1 MSEENNKL
9 KPFSTLHLE
18 KFFEYDLEKINMAF
32 RLSGTIHSNLK
43 NIRASGDQVEFAI
56 KEFYQSKL
64 FPKYH
69 VCDGHIIDKNLKVSP
84 QYDIIISENAKNPI
98 LFDLADKSQLIYF
111 ESVYLFGEVKRSFYK
126 DSILSDFISNITRLK
141 NEMERENISPDS
153 FESGGALIQLQK
165 ELTNLPLRNPIFS
178 FLFFVDSSKLNMEK
192 ITKTIKSTENKFMP
206 NMIVLLDQ
214 GLIINV
220 DSEMF
225 DQNIININLYPEF
238 SENSKWVFIEM
249 EDGGNSVLTYHYLLI
264 QEHLNNSI
272 LGHPQVMEYTKNLF
286 DFSPSNFHE
295 L

>member
-1 MSEENNKL
+1 MSEENKL
-9 KPFSTLHLE
+9 QPFSTLNLD

-56 KEFYQSKL
+56 KQFYKSKL

-98 LFDLADKSQLIYF
+98 LFDLADKSQLVYF

-126 DSILSDFISNITRLK
+126 DDLLHKFIENISRFK
-141 NEMERENISPDS
+141 SEMERESISPDS
-153 FESGGALIQLQK
+153 FESGGAVIHLQND
-165 ELTNLPLRNPIFS
+165 LTKLPLRNPLFS
-178 FLFFVDSSKLNMEK
+178 FMFFVNSSSLEISK
-192 ITKTIKSTENKFMP
+192 ISKTLKETENKNLP
-206 NMIVLLDQ
+206 NIIVLLDQ
-214 GLIINV
+214 GLIVNV
-220 DSEMF
+220 NSKLFEQDK
-225 DQNIININLYPEF
+225 IIFNLYPEF
-238 SENSKWVFIEM
+238 SEDSKWIFIEM
-249 EDGGNSVLTYHYLLI
+249 SDGGNSVLTYHYMLI
-264 QEHLNNSI
+264 QEHLNNCI
-272 LGHPQVMEYTKNLF
+272 LGQPHVLNYTKNLF